1 MNRKSIY
8 LQFLKES
15 EIGYKVFGIAGAIVY
30 SIYAISDIISQE
42 YLIYI
47 TFELRI
53 AIIAIALL
61 CVYLSKIRSKFSPFI
76 LNSLVFLILI
86 LETEIQISG
95 SVPFWEIS
103 TWFATVIFFIFAS
116 LFFLGIPRIFLM
128 FIILYLIY
136 YIARTSIKTGS
147 LLDNFQNANIFTTYA
162 YIFSIAILSYF
173 FNSFWFRIRY
183 NNLLHAHLT
192 KIDHSKALDLERKL
206 INYKLRESIF
216 MDIHDHLGGKLL
228 ECNLSLEEIKMLSPN
243 LSDITSQIQEKLLQ
257 VRSII
262 RNKMNSIAELELFST
277 NLYHGLIYIL
287 NSRYKSAFRD
297 LNLRINDE
305 ILKFVDLPNDY
316 SSGMKQLYFIISE
329 IINNDLQYGN
339 DLPEWIITQED
350 KFLIIQLNNRIN
362 KSNFN
367 GMGNSNIVSRIEDI
381 KGTYSLNFS
390 NDNRISI
397 ICKIPLHSLFN
408 HFENNTI

>member
-1 MNRKSIY
+1 M
-8 LQFLKES
+8 
-15 EIGYKVFGIAGAIVY
+15 
-30 SIYAISDIISQE
+30 
-42 YLIYI
+42 
-47 TFELRI
+47 
-53 AIIAIALL
+53 
-61 CVYLSKIRSKFSPFI
+61 
-76 LNSLVFLILI
+76 
-86 LETEIQISG
+86 
-95 SVPFWEIS
+95 
-103 TWFATVIFFIFAS
+103 
-116 LFFLGIPRIFLM
+116 
-128 FIILYLIY
+128 
-136 YIARTSIKTGS
+136 
-147 LLDNFQNANIFTTYA
+147 
-162 YIFSIAILSYF
+162 
-173 FNSFWFRIRY
+173 
-183 NNLLHAHLT
+183 
-192 KIDHSKALDLERKL
+192 
-206 INYKLRESIF
+206 
-216 MDIHDHLGGKLL
+216 
-228 ECNLSLEEIKMLSPN
+228 
-243 LSDITSQIQEKLLQ
+243 
-257 VRSII
+257 
-262 RNKMNSIAELELFST
+262 
-277 NLYHGLIYIL
+277 IYIL

-408 HFENNTI
+408 HCENNTI